1 MFTAYQLA
9 QRVNTEYPN
18 NGFIFEPDVDH
29 TTKLQEGFIG
39 YINSALLKNTKYILL
54 DDMYE
59 FPTIT
64 GQALYDLPLGC
75 EKHNIMEV
83 TREYGMKGGRPLRC
97 RFSRDAEAMDG
108 NRYFNGYGNTIGLF
122 PVPTEDGN
130 KVTIFFK
137 KTPRPVRTKDDPIEV
152 KDRYIDLLVYSIVA
166 DMASAGSNPDI
177 EIANNYTLKYN
188 NLLQEAMLDRFKEN
202 PFYPKIKDNKR
213 PPVSF
218 LRRGRL

>member
-29 TTKLQEGFIG
+29 ATKLQEGFIG
-39 YINSALLKNTKYILL
+39 YINGALLKNTKYILL
-54 DDMYE
+54 DDEYE
-59 FPTIT
+59 FPTIA

-75 EKHNIMEV
+75 EKHNIMEI
-83 TREYGMKGGRPLRC
+83 TREYGKQALRC
-97 RFSRDAEAMDG
+97 RFARDSESMDG
-108 NRYFNGYGNTIGLF
+108 NRYFNGYGNKIGLY
-122 PVPTEDGN
+122 PTPTEDG
-130 KVTIFFK
+130 KKITIFFK

-166 DMASAGSNPDI
+166 DMASAGNNPDI
-177 EIANNYTLKYN
+177 EIANNYSLKYN
-188 NLLQEAMLDRFKEN
+188 NLLQEAMLDRFREN
-202 PFYPKIKDNKR
+202 SFYPKIKDNKR

-218 LRRGRL
+218 LRRGKL